1 MSAETKKVRACDE
14 CGATIPRDDFLS
26 HAAARYKGKLL
37 CAKCVQDVKNQLA
50 AQRKPEG
57 GAGGQKPPMEEL
69 ELIKLPFSYVE
80 EEEDNKP
87 RVVGGPST
95 QIHGASAAPTF
106 LQKERAYKRPL
117 IKDAAVATRCRTFHC
132 KLSDASFG
140 NLNDQINEWT
150 DENAEVEIKFAISNI
165 GVVEGKH
172 ADPHLIVTI
181 FY

>member
-1 MSAETKKVRACDE
+1 MSAETKKVRNCDE
-14 CGATIPRDDFLS
+14 CGASIPREDFLS

-37 CAKCVQDVKNQLA
+37 CSKCVQNVKNQIA

-57 GAGGQKPPMEEL
+57 GADSKHSLDEL
-69 ELIKLPFSYVE
+69 EPIKLPFSYVE

-87 RVVGGPST
+87 RVVGGPSA
-95 QIHGASAAPTF
+95 QIHGVSGMAAF
-106 LQKERAYKRPL
+106 QQKEREYKRPL
-117 IKDAAVATRCRTFHC
+117 LKETALATRCRTFHC
-132 KLSDASFG
+132 KLSDASFA
-140 NLNDQINEWT
+140 NLNEQINEWT
-150 DENAEVEIKFAISNI
+150 DENENVEIKFAISNI